1 MTTQWSKLIELFPCV
16 SRVWCVA
23 RFGKVTSNLDPGS
36 GNRLYKAVNLP
47 NESSVMVQKTEKL
60 ISVPKTIDRNLIW
73 QIMKNLSSC

>member
-1 MTTQWSKLIELFPCV
+1 MVTIDRAFPMCV
-16 SRVWCVA
+16 TCMCS

-47 NESSVMVQKTEKL
+47 NELLLISSVMVQKTEKL